1 MMIVNEK
8 IGMYTEDEIL
18 EHLTEGEGRG
28 FLGRSM
34 YDAIFDKIHALKTEN
49 EQLQQENARLK
60 EQLLVAQTNEETFRL
75 EMEDITKTLGLDED
89 TLFDDVKAYAR
100 SLKDNWNKLEEY
112 IKTEIP
118 EDVFIDTEWYVS
130 ILDKMHELEESGSN
144 E

>member
-1 MMIVNEK
+1 MNDK

-60 EQLLVAQTNEETFRL
+60 DKIDRINKLLSEPIFEYDNIPCNIENE
-75 EMEDITKTLGLDED
+75 IIQ
-89 TLFDDVKAYAR
+89 
-100 SLKDNWNKLEEY
+100 LKD
-112 IKTEIP
+112 
-118 EDVFIDTEWYVS
+118 
-130 ILDKMHELEESGSN
+130 ILKEN
-144 E
+144 